1 MEIKDHF
8 SFLEWCS
15 TTSLLNKYIS
25 LGSPRPFDVTLRD
38 GLQGLSKEEQS
49 VFSFEKKKQI
59 FHEIIEKNPQCME
72 LGSIVSHHL
81 FPIFIDTQQL
91 LIYSKEYN
99 SKRIQDSPIQYYILI
114 PNIQKLK
121 SILEDPTI
129 NCNHFCFITSVSNQ
143 FQLKNTKK
151 TLEQNHEEIKE
162 MLSLLRCEDRVKL
175 YISCITEC
183 PVEGKIENQVIV
195 EEIMKYNSPQIQN
208 ICLSDTMG
216 NLNEHD
222 FEYIIDQCFTPFCV
236 ENAQMETLP
245 SLICT
250 HKVGVLNEKRCKKG
264 ISSSKFSLHLHVDM
278 TKKSTTEKI
287 FHKALEKGITIFDVS
302 SLKTGGCSMTMN
314 KSQLLPNLSY
324 ELYYEFLINYLLTL
338 PH

>member
-8 SFLEWCS
+8 SFLEWFS
-15 TTSLLNKYIS
+15 NTSLLNKYIS

-72 LGSIVSHHL
+72 LGSIASHHL
-81 FPIFIDTQQL
+81 FPIFIETQQL

-183 PVEGKIENQVIV
+183 PIEGKIENQVIV

-216 NLNEHD
+216 NLNEQD
-222 FEYIIDQCFTPFCV
+222 FEYIVDQC
-236 ENAQMETLP
+236 
-245 SLICT
+245 
-250 HKVGVLNEKRCKKG
+250 CKKG

-324 ELYYEFLINYLLTL
+324 ELYYEFLINYLLSL
-338 PH
+338 PR

>member
-15 TTSLLNKYIS
+15 NTSLLNKYIS
-25 LGSPRPFDVTLRD
+25 IGSPRPFDVTLRD

-59 FHEIIEKNPQCME
+59 FHEIIEKNPQCIE

-81 FPIFIDTQQL
+81 FPVFIDTPKL
-91 LIYSKEYN
+91 LMYSKEYN
-99 SKRIQDSPIQYYILI
+99 SKAQQPTQYYILI

-151 TLEQNHEEIKE
+151 TLQQNHEEIKE
-162 MLSLLRCEDRVKL
+162 MLSLLQPMDRVKL

-183 PVEGKIENQVIV
+183 PIEGKIENNVII
-195 EEIMKYNSPQIQN
+195 EEICKYNNPQIQN

-216 NLNEHD
+216 NLNEKD
-222 FEYIIDQCFTPFCV
+222 FEYILDQC
-236 ENAQMETLP
+236 
-245 SLICT
+245 
-250 HKVGVLNEKRCKKG
+250 CKKG

-278 TKKSTTEKI
+278 TKKNTAQKI

-324 ELYYEFLINYLLTL
+324 ELYYEFLINYLLSRNR
-338 PH
+338 

>member
-15 TTSLLNKYIS
+15 TTSLSNKYIS

-81 FPIFIDTQQL
+81 FPVFIDTQQL

-121 SILEDPTI
+121 IILEDPTI

-162 MLSLLRCEDRVKL
+162 MLSLLQPTDRVKL

-183 PVEGKIENQVIV
+183 PIEGKIENNVII
-195 EEIMKYNSPQIQN
+195 EEIMKYNNPQIQN
-208 ICLSDTMG
+208 ICLSVTMG

-222 FEYIIDQCFTPFCV
+222 FEYIVDQC
-236 ENAQMETLP
+236 
-245 SLICT
+245 
-250 HKVGVLNEKRCKKG
+250 CKKG

-302 SLKTGGCSMTMN
+302 SLTTGGCSMTMN

-324 ELYYEFLINYLLTL
+324 ELYYEFLINYLLSL
-338 PH
+338 PR

>member
-25 LGSPRPFDVTLRD
+25 IGSPRPFDVTLRD

-81 FPIFIDTQQL
+81 FPIFIDTPKL

-183 PVEGKIENQVIV
+183 PVEGKIENNVII
-195 EEIMKYNSPQIQN
+195 EEICKYNNPQIQN

-216 NLNEHD
+216 NLNEKD
-222 FEYIIDQCFTPFCV
+222 FEYILDQC
-236 ENAQMETLP
+236 
-245 SLICT
+245 
-250 HKVGVLNEKRCKKG
+250 CKKG

-278 TKKSTTEKI
+278 TKKCTIQKI

>member
-15 TTSLLNKYIS
+15 ITSLLNKYIS

-72 LGSIVSHHL
+72 LGSIVSHRF
-81 FPIFIDTQQL
+81 FPVFIDTPKL
-91 LIYSKEYN
+91 LIYSKEYK
-99 SKRIQDSPIQYYILI
+99 SKRIQDSPTQYYILI

-121 SILEDPTI
+121 SILEDPAI

-151 TLEQNHEEIKE
+151 TLEQNHKEIKE

-183 PVEGKIENQVIV
+183 PIEGKIDNNVII
-195 EEIMKYNSPQIQN
+195 EEICKYNNPQIQN

-216 NLNEHD
+216 NLNEDD
-222 FEYIIDQCFTPFCV
+222 FEYIIDQCF
-236 ENAQMETLP
+236 
-245 SLICT
+245 
-250 HKVGVLNEKRCKKG
+250 KKG

-278 TKKSTTEKI
+278 TKKSIIQKI

-302 SLKTGGCSMTMN
+302 SLTTGGCSMTMN

-324 ELYYEFLINYLLTL
+324 ELYYEFLINYLLL
-338 PH
+338 SRNR

>member
-15 TTSLLNKYIS
+15 TTSLSNKYIS

-81 FPIFIDTQQL
+81 FPVFIDTQQL

-121 SILEDPTI
+121 IILEDPTI

-162 MLSLLRCEDRVKL
+162 MLSLLQPTDRVKL

-183 PVEGKIENQVIV
+183 PIEGKIENNVII
-195 EEIMKYNSPQIQN
+195 EEIMKYNNPQIQN
-208 ICLSDTMG
+208 ICLSVTMG

-222 FEYIIDQCFTPFCV
+222 FEYIVDQC
-236 ENAQMETLP
+236 
-245 SLICT
+245 
-250 HKVGVLNEKRCKKG
+250 CKKG

-324 ELYYEFLINYLLTL
+324 ELYYEFLINYLLSL
-338 PH
+338 PR